1 MVSFMSSSNDP
12 RLRELNRLKLAM
24 ATFALQLNTFE
35 LRAHGMLLSM
45 GKDSDRA
52 NARRLGIP
60 ARFHQGDL
68 FAALPR
74 RLAGAVDV
82 VTLHPPYVGKR
93 ELRELPLEVLRFEP
107 VDSLTDHSPRGLGLI
122 GRVALEAPVWLKPD
136 GWVLIE
142 VSPDRA
148 RAVATVLRRAGYSD
162 VRSTK
167 GGLAVTRVITGRGGR
182 RARSARQRA

>member
-1 MVSFMSSSNDP
+1 MTIAPLKIAMVSEHASPLAVLGGEDAGGQNVHVAA
-12 RLRELNRLKLAM
+12 LAM
-24 ATFALQLNTFE
+24 ALA
-35 LRAHGMLLSM
+35 
-45 GKDSDRA
+45 DRGHTVEVFT
-52 NARRLGIP
+52 RRDAPG
-60 ARFHQGDL
+60 
-68 FAALPR
+68 LP
-74 RLAGAVDV
+74 DV

-182 RARSARQRA
+182 RARPARQRA